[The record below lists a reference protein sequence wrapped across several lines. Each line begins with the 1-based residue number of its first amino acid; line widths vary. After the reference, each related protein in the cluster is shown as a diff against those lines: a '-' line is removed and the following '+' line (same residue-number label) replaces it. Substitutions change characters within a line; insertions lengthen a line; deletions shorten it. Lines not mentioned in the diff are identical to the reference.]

1 MSNNFHIQKP
11 FNIYLQSLVDYYF
24 FIDIPI
30 DELKLENE
38 NIMPFP
44 RITFGYFFDHPFLVT
59 NHTLNDSA
67 KTDMV
72 ISRIS
77 TNKISVEPLTDR
89 VKIIGAH
96 VRPYTL
102 AFLTNENISNLP
114 WLINTVD
121 LFENKALLFKDK
133 INKCQNPTEMFKEVE
148 NIFLET
154 ILTKDLNTI
163 ITAIDVI
170 EKSTGNIE
178 ISEISKKIGVSDRT
192 LRNHFYKN
200 IGCSPKE
207 YIHLLKLKQSIS
219 QMKNTDDSL
228 TTITYSQ
235 YYSDQA
241 HFTNSVKKIT
251 GFSPKEIQK
260 KIPDFRFLQF

>member
-1 MSNNFHIQKP
+1 
-11 FNIYLQSLVDYYF
+11 
-24 FIDIPI
+24 
-30 DELKLENE
+30 
-38 NIMPFP
+38 MPFP

-59 NHTLNDSA
+59 NHTLNDST

-121 LFENKALLFKDK
+121 LFENKAILFKDK
-133 INKCQNPTEMFKEVE
+133 INKCQNPTEMFKEIE

-154 ILTKDLNTI
+154 ILTKDLSPI
-163 ITAIDVI
+163 ITAIDII
-170 EKSTGNIE
+170 EKNTGNIE
-178 ISEISKKIGVSDRT
+178 ISEISKMIGVSDRT

-207 YIHLLKLKQSIS
+207 YIHLLKLKQSIN
-219 QMKNTDDSL
+219 QMKNSDDSL

-235 YYSDQA
+235 NYSDQA
-241 HFTNSVKKIT
+241 HFTNSVKNIT
-251 GFSPKEIQK
+251 GLSPKEIQK